1 MLGFTIVREKD
12 LPFIREVHRLIEKN
26 PKYLDGI
33 RNGTVHLSKN
43 PERKQREEQQKEG
56 LES

>member
-1 MLGFTIVREKD
+1 MLGFTIVRDKD

-33 RNGTVHLSKN
+33 RQGTVHIKFK
-43 PERKQREEQQKEG
+43 PTRKQKEEKTNE
-56 LES
+56 